1 MILGYLG
8 LIVVVGFRVSRGVK
22 TARDFFLAGRSLPWW
37 IIGLS
42 IIGTNIDSNNYVG
55 ASGNAYATGLA
66 QANFEWIGAIP
77 AMIIASLIFIPIY
90 WKAGVYSIPE
100 YLGRRYSQSVR
111 LLVALIFTLSGI
123 FVLSIAMYALA
134 ITLETYL
141 GWPIVVGVLVS
152 GLVVAAYSISG
163 GLSAVTFT
171 DALQVSIMFGCA
183 IIVAYLGFMEM
194 GGISEFLNR
203 LEAKSPTHLNPYLP
217 ANHPDFPWTGVILGL
232 GIVLSPAYWI
242 GSQAILQRTLA
253 AKSQWD
259 ASASMMFA
267 AMAKT
272 FVPLLIIFPGILA
285 FVMEAQIENPDMA
298 LPWVIKNVLPVGV
311 SGLMFVAI
319 IAALQSTIDSGV
331 NTTAL
336 MITRDIRQVLLK
348 QSDDRDDLKI
358 GRALSLCILTIAM
371 IAAPFIE
378 HLGGIYIAVQ
388 NMLSLF
394 QGPML
399 ALLCLGALTKFVTP
413 QAGLWTLITGVPL
426 SGVLLFS
433 GMNMLFV
440 AFISFCYALVCLTT
454 LSYWTKPLPL
464 NELHQ
469 LTFNWKVGQA

>member
-194 GGISEFLNR
+194 GVISEFLNR
-203 LEAKSPTHLNPYLP
+203 
-217 ANHPDFPWTGVILGL
+217 
-232 GIVLSPAYWI
+232 
-242 GSQAILQRTLA
+242 
-253 AKSQWD
+253 
-259 ASASMMFA
+259 
-267 AMAKT
+267 
-272 FVPLLIIFPGILA
+272 
-285 FVMEAQIENPDMA
+285 
-298 LPWVIKNVLPVGV
+298 
-311 SGLMFVAI
+311 
-319 IAALQSTIDSGV
+319 
-331 NTTAL
+331 
-336 MITRDIRQVLLK
+336 
-348 QSDDRDDLKI
+348 
-358 GRALSLCILTIAM
+358 
-371 IAAPFIE
+371 
-378 HLGGIYIAVQ
+378 
-388 NMLSLF
+388 
-394 QGPML
+394 
-399 ALLCLGALTKFVTP
+399 
-413 QAGLWTLITGVPL
+413 
-426 SGVLLFS
+426 
-433 GMNMLFV
+433 
-440 AFISFCYALVCLTT
+440 
-454 LSYWTKPLPL
+454 
-464 NELHQ
+464 
-469 LTFNWKVGQA
+469 

>member
-8 LIVVVGFRVSRGVK
+8 LIVLVGFRVSRGVK
-22 TARDFFLAGRSLPWW
+22 TAKDFFLAGRSLPWW

-194 GGISEFLNR
+194 GGINEFLNR

-336 MITRDIRQVLLK
+336 MITRDIAK
-348 QSDDRDDLKI
+348 YYSN
-358 GRALSLCILTIAM
+358 RAMRKTI
-371 IAAPFIE
+371 
-378 HLGGIYIAVQ
+378 
-388 NMLSLF
+388 SR
-394 QGPML
+394 L
-399 ALLCLGALTKFVTP
+399 AGHCHSA
-413 QAGLWTLITGVPL
+413 
-426 SGVLLFS
+426 S
-433 GMNMLFV
+433 
-440 AFISFCYALVCLTT
+440 
-454 LSYWTKPLPL
+454 
-464 NELHQ
+464 
-469 LTFNWKVGQA
+469 